1 MKLPPRVRP
10 DVAAVGHDGRVTEN
24 AAQSDVAEVL
34 AARERE
40 VREQAATLAEQLE
53 GLVEAAAGA
62 NADDEHDPEG
72 ATLAYEREQVAAL
85 LRNTEEELA
94 ELAAARARLAE
105 GTYGTCEVCG
115 GPIAPARLEARPTAR
130 TCITCASARR

>member
-1 MKLPPRVRP
+1 MFSSAEIEELRG
-10 DVAAVGHDGRVTEN
+10 AL
-24 AAQSDVAEVL
+24 AQRRREAEERL
-34 AARERE
+34 AS
-40 VREQAATLAEQLE
+40 LE
-53 GLVEAAAGA
+53 GHFEDIVEATASS
-62 NADDEHDPEG
+62 NVDDEHDPEG